1 MSYGG
6 LMYEYRK
13 CLCLCSLFIETSQKC
28 LDLTIF
34 WLSEVI
40 STFLLLSLRKLFIAI
55 KLQFKN
61 LPLFSILHS
70 STFLFGCN
78 FHQYSLKKT
87 KLTLVISSAFT
98 FGCIC
103 KKLQMQLVALNQ
115 QSKFMHHLAYSK
127 LYFFKWKLNIIEFW
141 DYIKKRYIYIAH
153 NLQISVWCQKNYVS
167 DILLE
172 ICTSYTRTIVKC
184 K

>member
-6 LMYEYRK
+6 LLYEYRK

-87 KLTLVISSAFT
+87 KL
-98 FGCIC
+98 
-103 KKLQMQLVALNQ
+103 MQLVALNQ

-172 ICTSYTRTIVKC
+172 ICTSYNRTIVKC